1 MMSQLFPRELNRP
14 QYLLRII
21 LYSVVVF
28 SIYSIV
34 AGAIAVETISLLV
47 LAVQIPKIF
56 LFDLA
61 RIRHIGRSPWFLI
74 LLMIPYLGN
83 IFQILLFILPSD
95 RPPTSIF

>member
-47 LAVQIPKIF
+47 LAVQIPIALVPYSLDDSVPRQHF
-56 LFDLA
+56 PN
-61 RIRHIGRSPWFLI
+61 SPI
-74 LLMIPYLGN
+74 HPAV
-83 IFQILLFILPSD
+83 
-95 RPPTSIF
+95 